1 MGIANV
7 NNNLNTYLYSYLRE
21 DLQDLVTQARKEIS
35 EAEAIEVP
43 KPAQSQIQGSREI
56 VDEYVPAIKPKV
68 EVTLEERMSQVI
80 SPEEMKNLLS
90 MLMRT
95 PRISTPGQLVDVK
108 G

>member
-1 MGIANV
+1 MTIANF
-7 NNNLNTYLYSYLRE
+7 NSNLNTYLYSSLRE
-21 DLQDLVTQARKEIS
+21 DLQGLVIQARNEIS

-43 KPAQSQIQGSREI
+43 KPAQSQLQGPREI
-56 VDEYVPAIKPKV
+56 KDEYVPSIKPKV

-95 PRISTPGQLVDVK
+95 PPISLPGQLVDVK